1 VTQGDDVPPTLSP
14 RKLTLDDILD
24 LRAYERTREE
34 FRRQII
40 DLKARRRL
48 MLGTFISV
56 VFENRET
63 IRSQIQE
70 MARAEKLSTDEEIQV
85 ELDIY
90 NPMIPEPGRL
100 CATLFIELIS
110 DDSMREWLPRLVG
123 IERAIVIRLADGS
136 EIRSYPEAQHESQLT
151 RADTT
156 SAVHYLHFDFRPEQV
171 DLLARSGG
179 VLVCDLPNY
188 QEEIDLSALNV
199 AELVSD
205 LRS

>member
-1 VTQGDDVPPTLSP
+1 MTSTMSP

-48 MLGTFISV
+48 MLGTFVSI

-70 MARAEKLSTDEEIQV
+70 MARVEKLSTDEEIQV

-90 NPMIPEPGRL
+90 NPMIPESGRL
-100 CATLFIELIS
+100 CATLFIELTS

-123 IERAIVIRLADGS
+123 MERSIAIRLSDGS
-136 EIRSYPEAQHESQLT
+136 EIRSYPEAQHENQLT
-151 RADTT
+151 REDTT
-156 SAVHYLHFDFRPEQV
+156 SAVHYLHFDVTAGQIET
-171 DLLARSGG
+171 LATSGG
-179 VLVCDLPNY
+179 VLVCDHPNY
-188 QEEIDLSALNV
+188 LEEIELSALNV

>member
-1 VTQGDDVPPTLSP
+1 MTSIMSP
-14 RKLTLDDILD
+14 RTLTLDDILD

-48 MLGTFISV
+48 MLGTFVSI

-70 MARAEKLSTDEEIQV
+70 MARAEKLSTDEEIQI

-90 NPMIPEPGRL
+90 NPMIPQPGRL
-100 CATLFIELIS
+100 CATLFIELVS
-110 DDSMREWLPRLVG
+110 DDSMREWLPRLIG
-123 IERAIVIRLADGS
+123 IERSILVRLADGS

-156 SAVHYLHFDFRPEQV
+156 SAVHYLHFDVTPAQV
-171 DLLARSGG
+171 ELLAASGG
-179 VLVCDLPNY
+179 VLMCDHPNY
-188 QEEIDLSALNV
+188 QEEIELSALNV
-199 AELVSD
+199 AELLDD
-205 LRS
+205 LRA

>member
-1 VTQGDDVPPTLSP
+1 MTSTMSP

-48 MLGTFISV
+48 MLGTFVSI

-156 SAVHYLHFDFRPEQV
+156 SAVHYLHFDVTPEQTE
-171 DLLARSGG
+171 LLARSGG
-179 VLVCDLPNY
+179 VLACDQPNY
-188 QEEIDLSALNV
+188 QEEIELSALNV
-199 AELVSD
+199 AELVAD